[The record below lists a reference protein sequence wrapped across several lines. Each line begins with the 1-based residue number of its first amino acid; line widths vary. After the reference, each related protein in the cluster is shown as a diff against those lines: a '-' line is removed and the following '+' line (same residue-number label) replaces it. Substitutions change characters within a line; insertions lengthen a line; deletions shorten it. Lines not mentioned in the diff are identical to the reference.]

1 MSPFVKYFETNRTL
15 YNTFIKFKQALDSVW
30 QEGFWQVLRYYGI
43 PKELVQLLVDLHSKS
58 VSAVRVDRELTEW
71 FKVTVGV
78 RQGCNLST
86 FSWRP

>member
-15 YNTFIKFKQALDSVW
+15 YNTFIKFKQAFDSVW

-43 PKELVQLLVDLHSKS
+43 PEELVQLLEDLHSKS
-58 VSAVRVDRELTEW
+58 VRAVRVDEELTEW